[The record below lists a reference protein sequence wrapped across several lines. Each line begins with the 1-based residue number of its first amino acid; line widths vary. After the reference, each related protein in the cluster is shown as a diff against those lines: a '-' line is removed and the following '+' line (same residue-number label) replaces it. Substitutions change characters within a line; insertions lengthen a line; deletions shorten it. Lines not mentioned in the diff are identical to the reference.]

1 MSKRALRRGE
11 SKGGDQEVGKKTPLV
26 VGLDIG
32 TTKICTV
39 VGEVEDGQVNII
51 GLGTHPSKGLRKGVV
66 INIES
71 TVQSIK
77 KAVEEAELMADCHIT
92 SVYAGIAGG
101 HIKGINSHGVIAIKN
116 KEIGQND
123 VKRVIDAASAVA
135 IPMDRE
141 VIHIIP
147 QEFIVDDQDGI
158 KDPVG
163 MSGVRLEGRV
173 HIVTGAITSAQ
184 NIIKCANRAG
194 LDVDD
199 IVLEQLGSSEAVLT
213 PEEKD
218 LGVAI
223 IDIGGGTTDLV
234 IFSNGS
240 IKHTAVFSLAG
251 NHITSDIS
259 MGLRTPIEEAEK
271 IKIRYGCALTSMIG
285 RDETIEVP
293 SVGGRKPRI
302 LSRQTL
308 GEIIEPRVEEIL
320 SLVHNEVMRTGYGNL
335 IASGIVL
342 TGGSSIMEGVPELAE
357 QIFNVPVRR
366 GTPIGIGGLVDLVNS
381 PLYATGVGLVLYG
394 SRNKSQSRFKVGE
407 GNIFSKVTHRMKEW
421 IGEFF

>member
-1 MSKRALRRGE
+1 
-11 SKGGDQEVGKKTPLV
+11 VGKKESLV

-39 VGEVEDGQVNII
+39 VGEIIDGQVNII

-77 KAVEEAELMADCHIT
+77 KAIEEAELMAGCHIT

-101 HIKGINSHGVIAIKN
+101 HIKGINSHGVIAVKN
-116 KEIGQND
+116 REIGPND
-123 VKRVIDAASAVA
+123 VKRVIDAASAIV

-147 QEFIVDDQDGI
+147 QEYIVDDQDGI

-199 IVLEQLGSSEAVLT
+199 IVLEQLGSSEAVLS
-213 PEEKD
+213 PEEKE

-251 NHITSDIS
+251 SHITNDIS
-259 MGLRTPIEEAEK
+259 MGLRTPAEEAEK
-271 IKIRYGCALTSMIG
+271 IKKQYGCALTSLV
-285 RDETIEVP
+285 RQEETIEVP
-293 SVGGRKPRI
+293 SVGGRKSRV

-308 GEIIEPRVEEIL
+308 AEIIEPRVEEIL
-320 SLVHNEVMRTGYGNL
+320 ALVHNEIVKTGYTNL
-335 IASGIVL
+335 IASGVIL
-342 TGGSSIMEGVPELAE
+342 TGGSAILEGIPELAE
-357 QIFNVPVRR
+357 QIFNLPVRR
-366 GTPIGIGGLVDLVNS
+366 GTPIGIGGLFDLVNS
-381 PLYATGVGLVLYG
+381 PIYATGVGLVLYG
-394 SRNKSQSRFKVGE
+394 SRNKMQSRFPIGV
-407 GNIFSKVTHRMKEW
+407 GNIFTRVTHRMKEW

>member
-1 MSKRALRRGE
+1 M
-11 SKGGDQEVGKKTPLV
+11 GKKEPVV
-26 VGLDIG
+26 VGLDLG

-39 VGEVEDGQVNII
+39 VGEMVDDRVNII
-51 GLGTHPSKGLRKGVV
+51 GLGTYPSKGLRKGVV

-77 KAVEEAELMADCHIT
+77 KAVEEAELMAGCEIT

-101 HIKGINSHGVIAIKN
+101 HIKGINSHGVIAVKN
-116 KEIGQND
+116 REITKND
-123 VKRVIDAASAVA
+123 VNRVIDAASAVA

-141 VIHIIP
+141 VIHVIP

-199 IVLEQLGSSEAVLT
+199 IVLEQLGSSDAVLT
-213 PEEKD
+213 PEEKE

-223 IDIGGGTTDLV
+223 IDIGGGTTDLI
-234 IFSNGS
+234 IFANGS
-240 IKHTAVFSLAG
+240 IKHTAVVSLAG
-251 NHITSDIS
+251 SHITSDIS
-259 MGLRTPIEEAEK
+259 MGLRTPLEEAEK
-271 IKIRYGCALTSMIG
+271 IKVRYGCCLASTV
-285 RDETIEVP
+285 RKDETVEVP
-293 SVGGRKPRI
+293 SVGGRKPRV

-308 GEIIEPRVEEIL
+308 AEIIEPRVEEIL
-320 SLVHNEVMRTGYGNL
+320 TLVQNEVARTGFGNL
-335 IASGIVL
+335 IASGIIL
-342 TGGSSIMEGVPELAE
+342 TGGSAILEGMPELAE
-357 QIFNVPVRR
+357 QIFGLPVRR
-366 GTPIGIGGLVDLVNS
+366 GIPIGIGGLVDMVNS
-381 PLYATGVGLVLYG
+381 PIYATGVGLVLYG
-394 SRNKSQSRFKVGE
+394 SRHKEQTRFKVGE
-407 GNIFSKVTHRMKEW
+407 GNIFSKVSHRMKEW

>member
-1 MSKRALRRGE
+1 L
-11 SKGGDQEVGKKTPLV
+11 GKKDSLI

-39 VGEVEDGQVNII
+39 VGEVAEGQVNII
-51 GLGTHPSKGLRKGVV
+51 GLGTTPSKGIRKGVV
-66 INIES
+66 INIDS

-77 KAVEEAELMADCHIT
+77 KAVEEAELMAGGHIT

-101 HIKGINSHGVIAIKN
+101 HIKGINSHGVIAVKN
-116 KEIGQND
+116 REITPND

-147 QEFIVDDQDGI
+147 QEFIVDEQDGI

-163 MSGVRLEGRV
+163 MSGIRLEGRV

-213 PEEKD
+213 PEEKE
-218 LGVAI
+218 LGAAI

-234 IFSNGS
+234 IFSNGA
-240 IKHTAVFSLAG
+240 IKHTSVVSLAG
-251 NHITSDIS
+251 THITNDIS
-259 MGLRTPIEEAEK
+259 MGLRTPAEEAEK
-271 IKIRYGCALTSMIG
+271 LKKRYGCALAG
-285 RDETIEVP
+285 LVKKDETIEVP

-308 GEIIEPRVEEIL
+308 AEIIEPRVEEIL
-320 SLVHNEVMRTGYGNL
+320 TLVHHEIEKTDYRELM
-335 IASGIVL
+335 ASGVIL
-342 TGGSSIMEGVPELAE
+342 TGGSAILEGLPELAE

-366 GTPIGIGGLVDLVNS
+366 GTPIGIAGLVDLVNS
-381 PLYATGVGLVLYG
+381 PMYATGVGLVLYG
-394 SRNKSQSRFKVGE
+394 SKHAAQGRFKVGE
-407 GNIFSKVTHRMKEW
+407 ANIFSKVTHRMKEW

>member
-1 MSKRALRRGE
+1 
-11 SKGGDQEVGKKTPLV
+11 VKKKDPLV

-39 VGEVEDGQVNII
+39 VGEVVEGEVNII

-77 KAVEEAELMADCHIT
+77 KAVEEAELMAGSHIT

-101 HIKGINSHGVIAIKN
+101 HIKGINSHGVIAVKN
-116 KEIGQND
+116 REIGPND

-163 MSGVRLEGRV
+163 MSGIRLEGRV

-199 IVLEQLGSSEAVLT
+199 IVLEQLGSSEAVLS
-213 PEEKD
+213 PEEKE

-240 IKHTAVFSLAG
+240 IKHTAVISLAG
-251 NHITSDIS
+251 SHITNDIS
-259 MGLRTPIEEAEK
+259 MGLRTPVEEAEK
-271 IKIRYGCALTSMIG
+271 IKKRYGCSLASMV
-285 RDETIEVP
+285 RKDETIEVP
-293 SVGGRKPRI
+293 SVGGRKPRV

-308 GEIIEPRVEEIL
+308 AEIIEPRVEEIL
-320 SLVHNEVMRTGYGNL
+320 TLVQNEVVRTGYGNL
-335 IASGIVL
+335 IASGVIL
-342 TGGSSIMEGVPELAE
+342 TGGSTIMEGMPELAE
-357 QIFNVPVRR
+357 QIFNLPVRR

-381 PLYATGVGLVLYG
+381 PMYATGVGLVLYG
-394 SRNKSQSRFKVGE
+394 SKNMAQSRFKVGD
-407 GNIFSKVTHRMKEW
+407 GNIFSKVTHRMREW

>member
-1 MSKRALRRGE
+1 MSK
-11 SKGGDQEVGKKTPLV
+11 KDPLV

-39 VGEVEDGQVNII
+39 VGEMADGQVNII

-77 KAVEEAELMADCHIT
+77 KAVEEAELMAGVHLT
-92 SVYAGIAGG
+92 SVYVGISGG
-101 HIKGINSHGVIAIKN
+101 HIKGINSHGVIAVKN
-116 KEIGQND
+116 KEIAPND

-158 KDPVG
+158 RDPVG

-213 PEEKD
+213 PEERE
-218 LGVAI
+218 LGAAI

-251 NHITSDIS
+251 SHITNDLS
-259 MGLRTPIEEAEK
+259 MGLRTPVEEAEK
-271 IKIRYGCALTSMIG
+271 IKIRYGCALTALVH

-293 SVGGRKPRI
+293 SVGGRKPRV

-308 GEIIEPRVEEIL
+308 AEIVEPRVEEIL
-320 SLVHNEVMRTGYGNL
+320 TLVHNEMIRTGYGNL
-335 IASGIVL
+335 IASGIIL
-342 TGGSSIMEGVPELAE
+342 TGGSALLEGIPELAE
-357 QIFNVPVRR
+357 QVFNMPVRR
-366 GTPIGIGGLVDLVNS
+366 GTPIGIGGLADLVNS
-381 PLYATGVGLVLYG
+381 PMYATGVGLVLYG
-394 SRNKSQSRFKVGE
+394 SKNKAQSRFKVGE
-407 GNIFSKVTHRMKEW
+407 GNIFSKVTHRMREW

>member
-1 MSKRALRRGE
+1 
-11 SKGGDQEVGKKTPLV
+11 VGKKDPLV

-39 VGEVEDGQVNII
+39 VGELVEGQCNII
-51 GLGTHPSKGLRKGVV
+51 GLGTSPSKGLRKGVV

-77 KAVEEAELMADCHIT
+77 KAIEEAELMAGCRIS

-101 HIKGINSHGVIAIKN
+101 HIKGINSHGVIAVKN
-116 KEIGQND
+116 REIGPND

-158 KDPVG
+158 KDPIG

-213 PEEKD
+213 PEEKE

-234 IFSNGS
+234 IFSNGA

-251 NHITSDIS
+251 SHVTSDIS
-259 MGLRTPIEEAEK
+259 MGLRTPVEEAEK
-271 IKIRYGCALTSMIG
+271 IKIRYGCALSSLV
-285 RDETIEVP
+285 RKDEMIEVP
-293 SVGGRKPRI
+293 SVGGRKPRV

-308 GEIIEPRVEEIL
+308 TEIVEPRVEEIL
-320 SLVHNEVMRTGYGNL
+320 TLVHNEVVRMGYANL
-335 IASGIVL
+335 IAAGVIL
-342 TGGSSIMEGVPELAE
+342 TGGGAILEGAPELAE
-357 QIFNVPVRR
+357 QIFNLPVRR
-366 GTPIGIGGLVDLVNS
+366 GTPIGIGGLIDLVNS
-381 PLYATGVGLVLYG
+381 PIYATGVGLVLHG
-394 SRNKSQSRFKVGE
+394 SRNKAASRFKVGE
-407 GNIFSKVTHRMKEW
+407 GNIFSKVTHRMREW

>member
-1 MSKRALRRGE
+1 MSKKD
-11 SKGGDQEVGKKTPLV
+11 SLV

-39 VGEVEDGQVNII
+39 VAELADGQINII

-66 INIES
+66 INIDS

-77 KAVEEAELMADCHIT
+77 KAVEEAELMAGVHLS

-101 HIKGINSHGVIAIKN
+101 HIKGINSHGVIAVKN
-116 KEIGQND
+116 KEITPSD

-158 KDPVG
+158 RDPVG

-213 PEEKD
+213 PEEKE

-234 IFSNGS
+234 IFSSGS

-251 NHITSDIS
+251 SHITNDIS
-259 MGLRTPIEEAEK
+259 LGLRTPLEEAEK
-271 IKIRYGCALTSMIG
+271 IKIRYGCALTSLV
-285 RDETIEVP
+285 RKDETIEVP
-293 SVGGRKPRI
+293 SVGGRRPRS
-302 LSRQTL
+302 LSRYTL
-308 GEIIEPRVEEIL
+308 AEIIEPRVEEIL
-320 SLVHNEVMRTGYGNL
+320 SLVHHEIMRTGYGNL
-335 IASGIVL
+335 LASGIIL
-342 TGGSSIMEGVPELAE
+342 TGGSALLEGVPDLAE

-366 GTPIGIGGLVDLVNS
+366 GIPIGISGLVDLVNS
-381 PLYATGVGLVLYG
+381 PMYATGVGLVHYG
-394 SRNKSQSRFKVGE
+394 SRNMVQSRFKKGE
-407 GNIFSKVTHRMKEW
+407 GNIFSKVTQRMKGW
-421 IGEFF
+421 IEEFF

>member
-1 MSKRALRRGE
+1 VSRKD
-11 SKGGDQEVGKKTPLV
+11 SLV

-39 VGEVEDGQVNII
+39 VGEVVDGQVNII

-71 TVQSIK
+71 TVHSIK
-77 KAVEEAELMADCHIT
+77 KAVEEAELMAGVHLT
-92 SVYAGIAGG
+92 SVFAGIAGG
-101 HIKGINSHGVIAIKN
+101 HIKGINSHGVIAVKN
-116 KEIGQND
+116 KEVGTND

-213 PEEKD
+213 PEEKE
-218 LGVAI
+218 LGAAI

-234 IFSNGS
+234 IFSSGS

-251 NHITSDIS
+251 SHITNDIS
-259 MGLRTPIEEAEK
+259 MGLRTPVEEAEK
-271 IKIRYGCALTSMIG
+271 IKIRYGCALTSLV
-285 RDETIEVP
+285 RKDETIEVP
-293 SVGGRKPRI
+293 SVGGRKPRV
-302 LSRQTL
+302 LSRYTL
-308 GEIIEPRVEEIL
+308 AEIIEPRVEEIL
-320 SLVHNEVMRTGYGNL
+320 TLVNNEIVRMGYGNL
-335 IASGIVL
+335 IASGIIL
-342 TGGSSIMEGVPELAE
+342 TGGSALLEGGPELAE

-366 GTPIGIGGLVDLVNS
+366 GVPIGIGGLVDLVNS
-381 PLYATGVGLVLYG
+381 PMFATGVGLVLYG
-394 SRNKSQSRFKVGE
+394 NRNRSQSRFKIGE
-407 GNIFSKVTHRMKEW
+407 GNIFSKVTHRMREW

>member
-1 MSKRALRRGE
+1 M
-11 SKGGDQEVGKKTPLV
+11 GKKDSLV

-39 VGEVEDGQVNII
+39 VGEVADGQVNII
-51 GLGTHPSKGLRKGVV
+51 GLGTFPSKGLRKGVV

-101 HIKGINSHGVIAIKN
+101 HIKGINSHGVIAVKN
-116 KEIGQND
+116 KEISPND
-123 VKRVIDAASAVA
+123 VKRVVDAASAVA

-141 VIHIIP
+141 VIHVIP
-147 QEFIVDDQDGI
+147 QEYIVDDQDGI

-213 PEEKD
+213 PEEKE
-218 LGVAI
+218 LGAAI

-234 IFSNGS
+234 IFSDGA

-251 NHITSDIS
+251 SHITNDIS
-259 MGLRTPIEEAEK
+259 VGLRTPVEEAEK
-271 IKIRYGCALTSMIG
+271 IKIRYGCALTSLV
-285 RDETIEVP
+285 RKDETIEVP
-293 SVGGRKPRI
+293 SVGGRNPRV

-308 GEIIEPRVEEIL
+308 GEIIEPRVDEIL
-320 SLVHNEVMRTGYGNL
+320 TLVRDEVARMGYGKL
-335 IASGIVL
+335 LASGVIL
-342 TGGSSIMEGVPELAE
+342 TGGSAILEGIPELTE
-357 QIFNVPVRR
+357 QIFNLPVRR
-366 GTPIGIGGLVDLVNS
+366 GTPVGIGGLVDLVNS
-381 PLYATGVGLVLYG
+381 PMYATGVGLVLYG
-394 SRNKSQSRFKVGE
+394 SRNKMQSRFKVGE
-407 GNIFSKVTHRMKEW
+407 GNVFSKVTRRMKEW

>member
-1 MSKRALRRGE
+1 M
-11 SKGGDQEVGKKTPLV
+11 GKKDSVV

-39 VGEVEDGQVNII
+39 VGEIVDGQVNII
-51 GLGTHPSKGLRKGVV
+51 GLGTFPSKGLRKGVV
-66 INIES
+66 VNIES

-116 KEIGQND
+116 KEITEKD
-123 VKRVIDAASAVA
+123 KHRVIDAASAVA
-135 IPMDRE
+135 MPMDRE
-141 VIHIIP
+141 IIHVIP

-158 KDPVG
+158 RDPVG

-213 PEEKD
+213 PEEKE
-218 LGVAI
+218 LGAAI
-223 IDIGGGTTDLV
+223 VDIGGGTTDLV
-234 IFSNGS
+234 IFSNGA
-240 IKHTAVFSLAG
+240 IKHTAVFSMAG
-251 NHITSDIS
+251 SHITNDIS
-259 MGLRTPIEEAEK
+259 VGLRTPVEEAEK
-271 IKIRYGCALTSMIG
+271 IKIRYGCALASLV
-285 RDETIEVP
+285 RKDETIEVP
-293 SVGGRKPRI
+293 SVGGRKPRV
-302 LSRQTL
+302 LSRQML
-308 GEIIEPRVEEIL
+308 AEIIEPRVEEIL
-320 SLVHNEVMRTGYGNL
+320 GLVRDELAKMGYGNL
-335 IASGIVL
+335 LASGVIL
-342 TGGSSIMEGVPELAE
+342 TGGSAILEGVPELAE
-357 QIFNVPVRR
+357 QIFNLPVRR

-381 PLYATGVGLVLYG
+381 PVYATGVGLVLYG
-394 SRNKSQSRFKVGE
+394 SRNRIQSRFKVGE
-407 GNIFSKVTHRMKEW
+407 GNIFSKVTRRMKEW
-421 IGEFF
+421 VGEFF

>member
-1 MSKRALRRGE
+1 MSKRE
-11 SKGGDQEVGKKTPLV
+11 PVV

-39 VGEVEDGQVNII
+39 VGEMVDGRVNII
-51 GLGTHPSKGLRKGVV
+51 GLGTYPSKGLRKGVV
-66 INIES
+66 VNIES

-77 KAVEEAELMADCHIT
+77 KAVEEAELMAGCHIN

-101 HIKGINSHGVIAIKN
+101 HIKGINSHGVIAVKN
-116 KEIGQND
+116 REITEND

-158 KDPVG
+158 KDPIG

-199 IVLEQLGSSEAVLT
+199 IVLEQLGSSDAVLT
-213 PEEKD
+213 PEEKE

-223 IDIGGGTTDLV
+223 VDIGGGTTDLV
-234 IFSNGS
+234 IFSNGA
-240 IKHTAVFSLAG
+240 IKHTAVVSLAG
-251 NHITSDIS
+251 SHITSDIS
-259 MGLRTPIEEAEK
+259 MGLRTPLDEAEK
-271 IKIRYGCALTSMIG
+271 IKIRYGCCVASML
-285 RDETIEVP
+285 RKDETVEVP
-293 SVGGRKPRI
+293 SVGGRKPRV

-308 GEIIEPRVEEIL
+308 AEIIEPRVEEIL
-320 SLVHNEVMRTGYGNL
+320 TLVENEIARTGFAPL
-335 IASGIVL
+335 IASGVIL
-342 TGGSSIMEGVPELAE
+342 TGGSAILEGMPELAE
-357 QIFNVPVRR
+357 QVFNLPVRR
-366 GTPIGIGGLVDLVNS
+366 GTPTGIGGLTDLVNS
-381 PLYATGVGLVLYG
+381 PIYATGVGLVLYG
-394 SRNKSQSRFKVGE
+394 SRNQDPTRFKRGE
-407 GNIFSKVTHRMKEW
+407 GNIFSKVTHRMREW